1 MEMPNRRE
9 EKMPEH
15 TTHHGLVERAKLA
28 TKEAI
33 HAVWRT
39 PVEVALGLGLAACAC
54 IAVHDSGPGAWRVFG
69 RIAAAVLPLFIA
81 IFGVSIL
88 HAFGTISTRARHG
101 LTVAYLVAGGIYGNM
116 IFHPHY
122 QSELWRWVLI
132 SGAVAV
138 GFTLLPMAIV
148 RQRGAV
154 RDMLWTF
161 NLRMIFHITASLGFL
176 FALATGLVIG
186 MLSLDELLGI
196 DVPRSMPGYIYSVLM
211 LGAGPWMIAAGL
223 PSLLSERGVM
233 TPAGRKL
240 LGIVCTYL
248 FTPLMMLYLVILY
261 AYQGRVLL
269 GGVEA
274 APKNLMSPLVIAAS
288 AMMIIGLLFTEQLKR
303 GVETS
308 LGIFVK
314 LSQRLPLLFIPLM
327 PMTAWAVWVRI
338 EQHGWTEFRYLRLV
352 LVVCLTVIFISSVA
366 LWLMKKSQP
375 LGTIIATFGVAAI
388 LSAIG
393 PWSAAE
399 VSRKSQT
406 ARMINALEAAGL
418 MMPNPHSEGA
428 ARIMKPLTH
437 TGDEHLQITEDAN
450 SRIEYLAEHFG
461 PDAFEAVVSPA
472 VYRDLVESTND
483 GKTTLH
489 SWHVREAL
497 GWGEVAVVPEW
508 KRNNLTM
515 YGHDPTPIPI
525 TGELYEFNVSR
536 WSAEWHHHRA
546 EQVNTKIKLEGDGLL
561 VTTPQGQANVS
572 LAKHRATLV
581 SSLESLPM
589 PDGGLK
595 DVEMTEAERML
606 ELRGPQGELRGV
618 IVLERIELQREDR
631 DKPFRWNSVHGV
643 LILAK

>member
-1 MEMPNRRE
+1 MTKQRE
-9 EKMPEH
+9 EKMPTH

-33 HAVWRT
+33 HAIWRT

-54 IAVHDSGPGAWRVFG
+54 IAVHDSGSGAWRVFG
-69 RIAAAVLPLFIA
+69 RIAAAVIPLFIA

-101 LTVAYLVAGGIYGNM
+101 LTVAYLAAGGVYGSM
-116 IFHPHY
+116 IFHPYY
-122 QSELWRWVLI
+122 QSELWRWILI
-132 SGAVAV
+132 SGAVTV
-138 GFTLLPMAIV
+138 GFALLPMAIV

-176 FALATGLVIG
+176 FALATGIVIG
-186 MLSLDELLGI
+186 ALSLDELLDI
-196 DVPRSMPGYIYSVLM
+196 DVPRSMPGYIYAILM
-211 LGAGPWMIAAGL
+211 LGVGPWMIAAGL

-248 FTPLMMLYLVILY
+248 FTPLMLLYLVILY

-308 LGIFVK
+308 LGVFVK
-314 LSQRLPLLFIPLM
+314 LAQRLPLLFIPLM

-352 LVVCLTVIFISSVA
+352 LVACLTIIFISSVA
-366 LWLMKKSQP
+366 RWWMKKSQP

-388 LSAIG
+388 LSAVG

-399 VSRKSQT
+399 VSKRSQT
-406 ARMINALEAAGL
+406 NRMLGELEAAGL
-418 MMPNPHSEGA
+418 MEANPGSEGA
-428 ARIMKPLTH
+428 ARIMKSLHH
-437 TGDEHLQITEDAN
+437 TSNHKQKISEEAD
-450 SRIEYLAEHFG
+450 SRIAYLAEHFG
-461 PDAFEAVVSPA
+461 PDAFK
-472 VYRDLVESTND
+472 DLVTEDVYLDLIEHTNQ
-483 GKTTLH
+483 GKNTLH
-489 SWHVREAL
+489 SWHVRDSL
-497 GWGEVAVVPEW
+497 GWGEVAVVPAW
-508 KRNNLTM
+508 RRNTLAM

-525 TGELYEFNVSR
+525 TGKLFEFNVYH
-536 WSAEWHHHRA
+536 WSKEWKNQDGELLVARI
-546 EQVNTKIKLEGDGLL
+546 TLEGDTII
-561 VTTPQGQANVS
+561 VSTPEGEARASLEQHRGAL
-572 LAKHRATLV
+572 LAKRAALTEPERG
-581 SSLESLPM
+581 LEDL
-589 PDGGLK
+589 
-595 DVEMTEAERML
+595 EMTEGERVL
-606 ELRGPQGELRGV
+606 DLRAPDGTLTGV
-618 IVLERIELQREDR
+618 IVLERVELHQQEDNT
-631 DKPFRWNSVHGV
+631 PFRWNTVHGI
-643 LILAK
+643 LILAD